1 MINIELK
8 EDDIVFDDDVD
19 IFEDNDELIAY
30 IKESDNLDKLFKIYN
45 KEHHNEDY
53 QVNYYG
59 IYNYHTNSFYINCCI
74 TVYCDCNYD
83 ELKEKY
89 PDIYEE
95 LINIK
100 SKEKNIYLFKEND
113 FVFDKFKEYCLED
126 FKIHSSD
133 CYDCSDFNAL
143 VQSIK
148 KELEDIEDI
157 DIEMN

>member
-1 MINIELK
+1 MIELK
-8 EDDIVFDDDVD
+8 DDDIN
-19 IFEDNDELIAY
+19 FEEEVGIIEDYNWITAY
-30 IKESDNLDKLFKIYN
+30 IPETDNLDKLFGIYN
-45 KEHHNEDY
+45 NEHHNEDY

-59 IYNYHTNSFYINCCI
+59 IYDFESDKFYLNCNVTI
-74 TVYCDCNYD
+74 YCKLE
-83 ELKEKY
+83 ELGEKY

-95 LINIK
+95 LIYINHN
-100 SKEKNIYLFKEND
+100 EKNIYISETYD

-126 FKIHSSD
+126 FKIHLLD

-148 KELEDIEDI
+148 KELENTEDV